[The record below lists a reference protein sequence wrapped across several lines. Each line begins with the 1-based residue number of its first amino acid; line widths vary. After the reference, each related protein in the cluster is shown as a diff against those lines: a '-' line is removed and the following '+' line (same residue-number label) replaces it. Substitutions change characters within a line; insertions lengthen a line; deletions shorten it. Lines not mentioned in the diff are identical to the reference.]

1 MNILGETMIERRRAH
16 TRSYILA
23 FVLSSPCFQFP
34 RHLRPG
40 TKLGISKSSKHPDKI
55 DREEEVCG
63 WVSWTILSAF
73 LIERLHL
80 SFLPPFQE
88 AEFFLPFLPF
98 ADPTIVRNV
107 FRRSEVE
114 GNDQLPYR
122 DTRARDLTTLTS
134 RSKGARNI
142 GGERREKERR
152 ETSGV
157 PAE

>member
-1 MNILGETMIERRRAH
+1 MHTLARTYSLSCFLRRVSNFH
-16 TRSYILA
+16 DT
-23 FVLSSPCFQFP
+23 FVLGPNLEFRKVRSI
-34 RHLRPG
+34 RI
-40 TKLGISKSSKHPDKI
+40 KLIARSQ
-55 DREEEVCG
+55 EVCG

-80 SFLPPFQE
+80 SFLPSFQE